1 MRASRTLS
9 GTLLVAGAAA
19 LWGFNGTVSALV
31 MEAGVAPSRL
41 AQARI
46 VLAAVLLLAWLAWR
60 ERPALRLTRREA
72 IAYAAF
78 GIIGLVGVQWLY
90 FEAISRIPI
99 SISLVIEYSA
109 PLLVALW
116 VRLVWGR
123 RLPWQAWAAIP
134 VALAGL
140 ALVLGVLDGV
150 DGRISALGVALSLG
164 AALCYAYYALHA
176 EVLTRDRSATAV
188 LGIGLGFGALALLV
202 AHPVWGFPFDA
213 LAGWSDGLGPSLPV
227 WAMLLWVS
235 VLGTIVPFAMLIAGV
250 RRMGAD
256 GASVTAMIEP
266 IVAGAVAWVLLG
278 QSLAPAQVIGGLAV
292 LAAVAWAQVSRAR
305 AEAAAP
311 TG

>member
-1 MRASRTLS
+1 MAMSRTAS

-19 LWGFNGTVSALV
+19 LWGFNGTVSALI

-46 VLAAVLLLAWLAWR
+46 VLAAVLLLGWLLWR
-60 ERPALRLTRREA
+60 DRAALRLTRREA
-72 IAYAAF
+72 LAYASF
-78 GIIGLVGVQWLY
+78 GIIGLVGVQWFY

-116 VRLVWGR
+116 VRFAWGR
-123 RLPWQAWAAIP
+123 QLPWSVWAAIP
-134 VALAGL
+134 LALVGL
-140 ALVLGVLDGV
+140 ALVLDVQGGLDA
-150 DGRISALGVALSLG
+150 RLSALGIALSLA

-176 EVLTRDRSATAV
+176 ERLTQHRSATAV
-188 LGIGLGFGALALLV
+188 LGIGLGFGSIALLALQPPW
-202 AHPVWGFPFDA
+202 AFPFA
-213 LAGWSDGLGPSLPV
+213 ATAAWSDGLGIDLPI
-227 WAMLLWVS
+227 WLMLLWVS
-235 VLGTIVPFAMLIAGV
+235 VLGTIAPFAMLIAGV

-266 IVAGAVAWVLLG
+266 IIAGAVAWTLLG
-278 QSLAPAQVIGGLAV
+278 QSLSPLQILGGLVV

-305 AEAAAP
+305 AE
-311 TG
+311 TLSR

>member
-1 MRASRTLS
+1 MAMSRTAS

-19 LWGFNGTVSALV
+19 LWGFNGTVSALI

-60 ERPALRLTRREA
+60 DRDALRLTRREA
-72 IAYAAF
+72 AAFAAF
-78 GIIGLVGVQWLY
+78 GVIGLVGVQWLY

-116 VRLVWGR
+116 VRFAWGR
-123 RLPWQAWAAIP
+123 HLPWAVWAAIP
-134 VALAGL
+134 LALVGL
-140 ALVLGVLDGV
+140 ALVLDLQGGI
-150 DGRISALGVALSLG
+150 DGRLSALGVALSLG

-176 EVLTRDRSATAV
+176 ERLTQHRSATAV
-188 LGIGLGFGALALLV
+188 LGIGLGFGAVALLV
-202 AHPVWGFPFDA
+202 AQPPWSFPYGE
-213 LAGWSDGLGPSLPV
+213 LADWSDGLGVDLPV
-227 WAMLLWVS
+227 WLMLLWVS

-250 RRMGAD
+250 RRIGAD

-266 IVAGAVAWVLLG
+266 IIAGAVAWSLLG
-278 QSLAPAQVIGGLAV
+278 QSLSFLQILGGLVV

-305 AEAAAP
+305 AETVGP
-311 TG
+311 